1 MTTMIPDLVVGE
13 VGFGP
18 NFCGEDVNL
27 RLKIT
32 ELEAEVAGLKREVA
46 QYKRGLIIL
55 RKAIQGCAALSD
67 PAATAK
73 HEALLQTDPK
83 NLHHEQENR

>member
-1 MTTMIPDLVVGE
+1 MTTMIPDLVVGA

-18 NFCGEDVNL
+18 NFAADPAESQIIAEL
-27 RLKIT
+27 R
-32 ELEAEVAGLKREVA
+32 AQVADLKR
-46 QYKRGLIIL
+46 QRSIL
-55 RKAIQGCAALSD
+55 REALQGCAALSD
-67 PAATAK
+67 VTATAK

>member
-1 MTTMIPDLVVGE
+1 MTTMIPDLVVGA

-18 NFCGEDVNL
+18 NFAADPVDNQIIAEL
-27 RLKIT
+27 R
-32 ELEAEVAGLKREVA
+32 AEVAELKREVA

-55 RKAIQGCAALSD
+55 REALQGCAALT
-67 PAATAK
+67 PEKATAK

-83 NLHHEQENR
+83 NLHREQEND

>member
-1 MTTMIPDLVVGE
+1 MTTMIPDLVVGA

-18 NFCGEDVNL
+18 NFAADPVDNE
-27 RLKIT
+27 IIA
-32 ELEAEVAGLKREVA
+32 ELHAQVADLKR
-46 QYKRGLIIL
+46 QRSIL
-55 RKAIQGCAALSD
+55 RQALQGCAALSD
-67 PAATAK
+67 VTATAK

>member
-1 MTTMIPDLVVGE
+1 MTTMIPDLVVGA

-18 NFCGEDVNL
+18 NFAADPAESQIIADL
-27 RLKIT
+27 R
-32 ELEAEVAGLKREVA
+32 AEVAELKREVA

-67 PAATAK
+67 VTATAK
-73 HEALLQTDPK
+73 HKALLQTDPK
-83 NLHHEQENR
+83 NIENEQENS

>member
-1 MTTMIPDLVVGE
+1 MIPDLVVGA

-18 NFCGEDVNL
+18 NFAADPVDNE
-27 RLKIT
+27 IIA
-32 ELEAEVAGLKREVA
+32 ELHAQVADLKR
-46 QYKRGLIIL
+46 QRSIL
-55 RKAIQGCAALSD
+55 RAALQGCAALSD
-67 PAATAK
+67 VTATAK

>member
-1 MTTMIPDLVVGE
+1 MTTMIPDLVVGA

-18 NFCGEDVNL
+18 NFAADPVDNEIIAEL
-27 RLKIT
+27 RAQV
-32 ELEAEVAGLKREVA
+32 AELKREVA

-83 NLHHEQENR
+83 NIENEQENS

>member
-1 MTTMIPDLVVGE
+1 MTTMIPDLVVGA

-18 NFCGEDVNL
+18 NFAADPAESQIIAEL
-27 RLKIT
+27 R
-32 ELEAEVAGLKREVA
+32 AEVAGLKREVA

-73 HEALLQTDPK
+73 HEALLQTGPK

>member
-13 VGFGP
+13 IGFGP
-18 NFCGEDVNL
+18 NFAVDPVDNEIIAEL
-27 RLKIT
+27 R
-32 ELEAEVAGLKREVA
+32 AEVAELKREVA

-67 PAATAK
+67 VTATAK

-83 NLHHEQENR
+83 NIENEQENA